1 MTSTNWLI
9 LLLFIFA
16 LCLCCSAMTN
26 PPDSSVPTTYV
37 DAYGNTYVTQTDSRD
52 FQTDS
57 RGRNPSASRDF
68 QTDSRGR
75 NPSASRDLQ
84 TDSRGRN
91 PSASRDLQTGGVY
104 YNYNWWNPFSWF
116 GPSYGIGYDGI
127 YPSYDSTYVDGNSRG
142 WYNAGGWYGQTARP
156 YYGYGRGYGRW

>member
-52 FQTDS
+52 F
-57 RGRNPSASRDF
+57 
-68 QTDSRGR
+68 
-75 NPSASRDLQ
+75 Q